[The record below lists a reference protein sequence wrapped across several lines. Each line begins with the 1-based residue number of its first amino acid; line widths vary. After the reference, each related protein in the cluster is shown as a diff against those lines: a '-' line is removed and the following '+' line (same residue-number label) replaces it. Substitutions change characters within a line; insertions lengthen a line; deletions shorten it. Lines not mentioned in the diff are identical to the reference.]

1 LKTITNTL
9 LDTDD
14 DGAGGIRERVLS
26 TLLNEMDGV
35 GIKSKVLVLACTNR
49 PDRVDDA
56 LLRPGKYI
64 NHFTCWFFCSYTLL
78 GRLDHLVYV
87 GPPDLKER
95 REILETQY
103 QRIKDCQ
110 INVDQLAQ
118 QTDGFTSAGLLQLV
132 RQVCYDR

>member
-1 LKTITNTL
+1 
-9 LDTDD
+9 
-14 DGAGGIRERVLS
+14 
-26 TLLNEMDGV
+26 
-35 GIKSKVLVLACTNR
+35 
-49 PDRVDDA
+49 
-56 LLRPGKYI
+56 
-64 NHFTCWFFCSYTLL
+64 
-78 GRLDHLVYV
+78 V